1 MSIPHGFRYL
11 KNMALYQDD
20 LKKLYIKYYGKDLEN
35 HFDLINGRQYEDRV
49 FCLDCKDW
57 KTCRGKLWE
66 GCQERVKALKIIK
79 GES

>member
-1 MSIPHGFRYL
+1 MSLPHGFKYFR
-11 KNMALYQDD
+11 NMALYQID

-49 FCLDCKDW
+49 FCQDCEKW
-57 KTCRGKLWE
+57 ETCRGKLWS
-66 GCQERVKALKIIK
+66 GCQERAKALKIIR

>member
-35 HFDLINGRQYEDRV
+35 HFDLFGKVVQ
-49 FCLDCKDW
+49 
-57 KTCRGKLWE
+57 RGQKH
-66 GCQERVKALKIIK
+66 
-79 GES
+79 